1 MQILRHGNKSLKL
14 KKIHV
19 FTIKIF
25 RFLVD
30 NQEDKF
36 TLLTLGGLMKKT
48 AFFAIAVLSA
58 FSAFADNFSTGFTPA
73 GNVSSYTKT
82 NYSVTSKF
90 GEYFRSVSEKEI
102 HKFSKGLETEFSLL
116 NAKDE
121 LITKTTYVYDA
132 KKLEGFTYSDIA
144 SSAELKTEYEYGVDS
159 KIKSYTV
166 TESDSGNLSSK
177 TIYKYEGKKVT
188 QSNYDKD
195 GKLYMRIIQTLDDDG
210 IPVQETEYN
219 GDGTFSLSRSYSFT
233 ESKKISAIETFDE
246 EGNCINKVAFRY
258 DANDFLTEIQVYE
271 NGKIKERRIYKND
284 ALGNPV
290 RISYYDVAEK
300 FGTTVN
306 ELSRIE
312 DFSYT
317 Y

>member
-1 MQILRHGNKSLKL
+1 
-14 KKIHV
+14 
-19 FTIKIF
+19 
-25 RFLVD
+25 
-30 NQEDKF
+30 
-36 TLLTLGGLMKKT
+36 MKKT
-48 AFFAIAVLSA
+48 AFFAVAVLSA

-73 GNVSSYTKT
+73 GNVTSYTKT

-90 GEYFRSVSEKEI
+90 GEYFRSVSEKEV
-102 HKFSKGLETEFSLL
+102 HNFSNGQETEYSLL

-121 LITKTTYVYDA
+121 LITKTTYTYNA
-132 KKLEGFTYSDIA
+132 KKLA
-144 SSAELKTEYEYGVDS
+144 SMAYFDAESEAELKTEYEYGVDS

-188 QSNYDKD
+188 ENHYDKD
-195 GKLYMRIIQTLDDDG
+195 GKLYMRVIQTLNDDG

-219 GDGTFSLSRSYSFT
+219 GDGSFSLSRNYSFT
-233 ESKKISAIETFDE
+233 ESKKIAAIETFDE
-246 EGNCINKVAFRY
+246 EGNCTNKIAFRY

-271 NGKIKERRIYKND
+271 NAKITERRIYKND

-312 DFSYT
+312 DFSYN

>member
-1 MQILRHGNKSLKL
+1 
-14 KKIHV
+14 
-19 FTIKIF
+19 
-25 RFLVD
+25 
-30 NQEDKF
+30 
-36 TLLTLGGLMKKT
+36 MKKT

-58 FSAFADNFSTGFTPA
+58 FSAFANNFSTEFKPA

-90 GEYFRSVSEKEI
+90 GEYFRSVSEKEV
-102 HKFSKGLETEFSLL
+102 HKFSNGLETEFSLL

-121 LITKTTYVYDA
+121 LITKNTYTYDA
-132 KKLEGFTYSDIA
+132 KKLASFTYSDIA
-144 SSAELKTEYEYGVDS
+144 SSAELKTEFEYGVDS
-159 KIKSYTV
+159 KVKSYTV
-166 TESDSGNLSSK
+166 TESGSGNLSSK
-177 TIYKYEGKKVT
+177 TIYKYEDKKVT

-195 GKLYMRIIQTLDDDG
+195 GKLYMRVIQILNGDG

-219 GDGTFSLSRSYSFT
+219 GDGTFSLSRSYSFI
-233 ESKKISAIETFDE
+233 ESSKKIAAIETFDE
-246 EGNCINKVAFRY
+246 EGNCTNKVVFRY
-258 DANDFLTEIQVYE
+258 DTNDFLTEIQVYE
-271 NGKIKERRIYKND
+271 NGKITERRIYKND
-284 ALGNPV
+284 DLGNPV

-306 ELSRIE
+306 ELFRIE

>member
-1 MQILRHGNKSLKL
+1 
-14 KKIHV
+14 
-19 FTIKIF
+19 
-25 RFLVD
+25 
-30 NQEDKF
+30 
-36 TLLTLGGLMKKT
+36 MKKT

-132 KKLEGFTYSDIA
+132 KKLAGFTYSDIA
-144 SSAELKTEYEYGVDS
+144 SSAELKTEYEYGIDS

-246 EGNCINKVAFRY
+246 EGNCTNKVAFRY
-258 DANDFLTEIQVYE
+258 DTNDFLTEIQVYE

>member
-1 MQILRHGNKSLKL
+1 
-14 KKIHV
+14 
-19 FTIKIF
+19 
-25 RFLVD
+25 
-30 NQEDKF
+30 
-36 TLLTLGGLMKKT
+36 MKKT

-166 TESDSGNLSSK
+166 TESDSANLSSK

-246 EGNCINKVAFRY
+246 EGNCTNKVAFRY

>member
-1 MQILRHGNKSLKL
+1 
-14 KKIHV
+14 
-19 FTIKIF
+19 
-25 RFLVD
+25 
-30 NQEDKF
+30 
-36 TLLTLGGLMKKT
+36 MKKT

-102 HKFSKGLETEFSLL
+102 HKFNKGLETEFSLL

-159 KIKSYTV
+159 EIKSYTV

-246 EGNCINKVAFRY
+246 EGNCTNKVAFRY

>member
-1 MQILRHGNKSLKL
+1 
-14 KKIHV
+14 
-19 FTIKIF
+19 
-25 RFLVD
+25 
-30 NQEDKF
+30 
-36 TLLTLGGLMKKT
+36 MKKT

-132 KKLEGFTYSDIA
+132 KKLAGFTYSDIA
-144 SSAELKTEYEYGVDS
+144 SSAELKTEYKYGVDS

-246 EGNCINKVAFRY
+246 EGNCTNKVAFRY